1 MDDREKLISDYRN
14 KIREHLEV
22 EAKYESVI
30 FTYPLF
36 PYTISP
42 LNVHVFCPLF

>member
-22 EAKYESVI
+22 EAKYG
-30 FTYPLF
+30 PF
-36 PYTISP
+36 PYHDVFLDLNIS
-42 LNVHVFCPLF
+42 LLFLVFV